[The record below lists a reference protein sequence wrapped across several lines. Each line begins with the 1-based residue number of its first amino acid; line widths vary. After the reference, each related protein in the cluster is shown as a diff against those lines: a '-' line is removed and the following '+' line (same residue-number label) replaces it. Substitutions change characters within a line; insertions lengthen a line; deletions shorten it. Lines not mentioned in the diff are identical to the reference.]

1 MATDISKKLNIPYK
15 KLYNAC
21 DISRFSF
28 ATTAELEKI
37 SEHVG
42 QDRAMEALKFGMGMK
57 HDGYNL
63 YVLGSTGLG
72 KHTTVK
78 KILDEESS
86 KGKTPSDWCYVN
98 NFEHHHNPAVM
109 QLPAGYARK
118 LQRDMQ
124 QLIEDIIISIPA
136 AFESDEYRT
145 QINAISDEYKEREQ
159 DMFDDLSEKA
169 NQKNIVMLR
178 TPGGYTLGPM
188 KDGKILTPEEF
199 DKLDEDEQEKIKKLI
214 NEVESELKQT
224 LRQLPVLQKE
234 SRERVKEVN
243 KEISQLTVSQF
254 VEEVKSNYGELP
266 DVLEFID
273 IVKKDIIENVDMFRR
288 YGEEKQSSGNNNTS
302 AVKTLFS
309 QYQVNVL
316 VDNSETE
323 GAPIIYEDNPT
334 YQNLLGRIEHV
345 AQYGTLLT
353 DFTLIKAGALHRANG
368 GYLVLDARK
377 ILLSPFAYEGLK
389 RALHSHEVRIESLE
403 QMLSLASTTSLK
415 PEPIPIDVKVVLTG
429 GRLLYYLLKQYDPE
443 FSLLFKVAADFSEDI
458 ERSYDNVN
466 LYARLIATLQQ
477 ENALLDIDKKG
488 VARIIEHCAR
498 LAEDG
503 EKISLHMGSLLDLLR
518 ESDYWARQAGHKKI
532 TRVDVQKVIDTR
544 HYRLGQIRERMQEQV
559 LRDIHLI
566 NTEGEKTGQINGL
579 SVIQLGDYAF
589 GRPVRITATARL
601 GSGKVIDIEREV
613 RLGGSIHSKGVL
625 ILSSYL
631 ANCYAKEQPLA
642 LSASIVFE
650 QSYGMIEGDSASAA
664 ELCSLVSALA
674 EKPINQGLAVT
685 GSVNQYGEIQA
696 IGGVNEKI
704 EGFFDLCNARGLTGM
719 QGAIIPRSN
728 IKHLML
734 RSDVR
739 EAVKSKKFNVYA
751 VSTVD
756 EMISILTGVDAGK
769 ADKKGEYPQGT
780 INYLAQKR
788 MYKLTRLRKE
798 FSHADK
804 KEHHSLKRKHE
815 S

>member
-1 MATDISKKLNIPYK
+1 MTTGINKKLVVPCE

-21 DISRFSF
+21 DLSRLSF
-28 ATTAELEKI
+28 NTTADLKKI
-37 SEHVG
+37 AEHVG
-42 QDRAMEALKFGMGMK
+42 QDRAMEALKFGIEMK

-72 KHTTVK
+72 KHTAVK
-78 KILDEESS
+78 KILDEESRHA
-86 KGKTPSDWCYVN
+86 KTPSDWCYIN
-98 NFEHHHNPAVM
+98 NFEHHHNPSVM

-118 LQRDMQ
+118 LQKGMQ

-136 AFESDEYRT
+136 AFETDEYQAR
-145 QINAISDEYKEREQ
+145 INAISDEYKEREQ
-159 DMFDDLSEKA
+159 QMFDELSEKA
-169 NQKNIVMLR
+169 NQKNIIMLR
-178 TPGGYTLGPM
+178 TPGGYTLGPTR
-188 KDGKILTPEEF
+188 DGKIVTPDEF
-199 DKLDEDEQEKIKKLI
+199 DELEEDEQQEIKRLI
-214 NEVESELKQT
+214 DEIEGELKQT
-224 LRQLPVLQKE
+224 LRKLPVLQKE

-243 KEISQLTVSQF
+243 REVSQLTVSQF
-254 VEEVKSNYGELP
+254 VEEIKSAYTRMPE
-266 DVLEFID
+266 VLEFID
-273 IVKKDIIENVDMFRR
+273 VVKKDIIDNVDLFRR
-288 YGEEKQSSGNNNTS
+288 YGEEKRSSGNHS
-302 AVKTLFS
+302 SDEVKTLFS

-323 GAPIIYEDNPT
+323 GAPVIYEDNPT

-345 AQYGTLLT
+345 AHYGALLT

-377 ILLSPFAYEGLK
+377 VLLSPFAYEGLK
-389 RALHSHEVRIESLE
+389 RALHAHEVRIESLE

-415 PEPIPIDVKVVLTG
+415 PEPIPIDVKVILTG
-429 GRLLYYLLKQYDPE
+429 SRLLYYLLKQYDPE
-443 FSLLFKVAADFSEDI
+443 FNLLFKVAADFSEDVD
-458 ERSYDNVN
+458 RNDDNVD

-477 ENALLDIDKKG
+477 ENGLLDINKAG

-503 EKISLHMGSLLDLLR
+503 EKISLHMGNLVDLLR
-518 ESDYWARQAGHKKI
+518 ESDYWARHSQHKQV
-532 TRVDVQKVIDTR
+532 TDVDVQKVIDTR
-544 HYRLGQIRERMQEQV
+544 RYRLDQIRERMQEQV
-559 LRDIHLI
+559 LRDIRLI
-566 NTEGEKTGQINGL
+566 NTEGRKTGQINGL

-613 RLGGSIHSKGVL
+613 HLGGSIHSKGVL

-631 ANCYAKEQPLA
+631 ANHYAKEQPLA

-664 ELCSLVSALA
+664 ELCSLISALA
-674 EKPINQGLAVT
+674 EAPINQGLAVT

-704 EGFFDLCNARGLTGM
+704 EGFFDICDARGLTGS
-719 QGAIIPRSN
+719 QGVIIPRSN

-734 RSDVR
+734 RDDVR
-739 EAVKSKKFNVYA
+739 DAVSNKKFTVYA
-751 VSTVD
+751 VSTID
-756 EMISILTGVDAGK
+756 EMISLLTGVDAGT
-769 ADKKGEYPQGT
+769 ADGRGKFPDNT
-780 INYLAQKR
+780 INYRVQQR
-788 MYKLTRLRKE
+788 MYRLTRLRKE
-798 FSHADK
+798 FSNPEK
-804 KEHHSLKRKHE
+804 KGTEFI
-815 S
+815 

>member
-1 MATDISKKLNIPYK
+1 MTTGINKKLVVPCE

-21 DISRFSF
+21 DLSRLSF
-28 ATTAELEKI
+28 NTTADLKKI
-37 SEHVG
+37 AEHVG
-42 QDRAMEALKFGMGMK
+42 QDRAMEALKFGIEMK

-72 KHTTVK
+72 KHTAVK
-78 KILDEESS
+78 KILDEESRHA
-86 KGKTPSDWCYVN
+86 KTPSDWCYIN
-98 NFEHHHNPAVM
+98 NFEHHHNPSVM

-118 LQRDMQ
+118 LQKGMQ

-136 AFESDEYRT
+136 AFETDEYQAR
-145 QINAISDEYKEREQ
+145 INAISDEYKEREQ
-159 DMFDDLSEKA
+159 QMFDELSEKA
-169 NQKNIVMLR
+169 NQKNIIMLR
-178 TPGGYTLGPM
+178 TPGGYTLGPTR
-188 KDGKILTPEEF
+188 DGKIVTPDEF
-199 DKLDEDEQEKIKKLI
+199 DELEEDEQQEIKRLI
-214 NEVESELKQT
+214 DEIEGELKQT
-224 LRQLPVLQKE
+224 LRKLPVLQKE

-243 KEISQLTVSQF
+243 REVSQLTVSQF
-254 VEEVKSNYGELP
+254 VEEIKSAYTRMPE
-266 DVLEFID
+266 VLEFID
-273 IVKKDIIENVDMFRR
+273 VVKKDIIDNVDLFRR
-288 YGEEKQSSGNNNTS
+288 YGEEKRSSGNHS
-302 AVKTLFS
+302 SDEVKTLFS

-323 GAPIIYEDNPT
+323 GAPVIYEDNPT

-345 AQYGTLLT
+345 AHYGALLT

-377 ILLSPFAYEGLK
+377 VLLSPFAYEGLK
-389 RALHSHEVRIESLE
+389 RALHAHEVRIESLE

-429 GRLLYYLLKQYDPE
+429 SRLLYYLLKQYDPE
-443 FSLLFKVAADFSEDI
+443 FNLLFKVAADFSEDVD
-458 ERSYDNVN
+458 RNDDNVD

-477 ENALLDIDKKG
+477 ENGLLDINKAG

-503 EKISLHMGSLLDLLR
+503 EKISLHMGNLVDLLR
-518 ESDYWARQAGHKKI
+518 ESDYWARHSQHKQV
-532 TRVDVQKVIDTR
+532 TDVDVQKVIDTR
-544 HYRLGQIRERMQEQV
+544 RYRLDQIRERMQEQV

-566 NTEGEKTGQINGL
+566 NTEGRKTGQINGL

-613 RLGGSIHSKGVL
+613 HLGGSIHSKGVL

-631 ANCYAKEQPLA
+631 ANHYAKEQPLA

-664 ELCSLVSALA
+664 ELCSLISALA
-674 EKPINQGLAVT
+674 EAPINQGLAVT

-704 EGFFDLCNARGLTGM
+704 EGFFDICDARGLTGS
-719 QGAIIPRSN
+719 QGVIIPRSN

-734 RSDVR
+734 RDDVR
-739 EAVKSKKFNVYA
+739 DAVSNKKFTVYA
-751 VSTVD
+751 VSTID
-756 EMISILTGVDAGK
+756 EMISLLTGVDAGT
-769 ADKKGEYPQGT
+769 ADGRGKFPDNT
-780 INYLAQKR
+780 INCRVQQR
-788 MYKLTRLRKE
+788 MYRLTRLRKE
-798 FSHADK
+798 FSNPEK
-804 KEHHSLKRKHE
+804 KERNLFRRKHE
-815 S
+815 E